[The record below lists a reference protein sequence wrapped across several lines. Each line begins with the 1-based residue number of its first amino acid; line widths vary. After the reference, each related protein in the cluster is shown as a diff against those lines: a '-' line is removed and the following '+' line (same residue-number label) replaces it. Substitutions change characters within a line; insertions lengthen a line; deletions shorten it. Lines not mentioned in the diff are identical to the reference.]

1 MLLNISQSY
10 LINIIGHVVFRYRI
24 LTHKFLERRC
34 KMLAVDKKTFE
45 EEILEAEGYILVD
58 FWSEGCE
65 PCKAL
70 MPHIVE
76 LEGTYGDSIKFCK
89 LDTTKARRLA
99 IKQKILGLPVIA
111 IYKDGEKV
119 DERVKDDATKESV
132 EEMIKKYI

>member
-1 MLLNISQSY
+1 
-10 LINIIGHVVFRYRI
+10 
-24 LTHKFLERRC
+24 
-34 KMLAVDKKTFE
+34 MLAVDKSTFE
-45 EEILEAEGYILVD
+45 QEVLNAEGYVVVD

-70 MPHIVE
+70 IPHIEE
-76 LEGTYGDSIKFCK
+76 LAGQYGEQIKFCK

-111 IYKDGEKV
+111 IYKDGEKI
-119 DERVKDDATKESV
+119 DERVKEEATKAKV